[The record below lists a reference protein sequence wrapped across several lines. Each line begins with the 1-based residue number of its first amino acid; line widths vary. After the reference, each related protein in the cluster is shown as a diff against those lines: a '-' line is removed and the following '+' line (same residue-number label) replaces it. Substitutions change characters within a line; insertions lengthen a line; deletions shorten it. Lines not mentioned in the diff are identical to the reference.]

1 MAEFDHLQEEMASLD
16 FIGKLNFIL
25 KLLEAKEVSESEA
38 YQLLVAEGKS
48 RLKPCIEN
56 LEECITIEYFE

>member
-1 MAEFDHLQEEMASLD
+1 MAEFDHLQ
-16 FIGKLNFIL
+16 
-25 KLLEAKEVSESEA
+25 SEA